1 LRCHTVNQV
10 SVSTVNL
17 DKVESNL
24 LAPLD
29 CLEPLLLVVLNVL
42 CAGGD
47 RLGVEAW
54 VERAFRCTNDYSS
67 ALHYLAS
74 RR

>member
-1 LRCHTVNQV
+1 MDQV
-10 SVSTVNL
+10 TVSTVNL
-17 DKVESNL
+17 DKVKSNL

-42 CAGGD
+42 CASGD

-54 VERAFRCTNDYSS
+54 VERTFRCTNDYSS
-67 ALHYLAS
+67 VLYYPIS
-74 RR
+74 